1 MLTPRYPLL
10 VLGLASLAGCAPSH
24 GRSGPAPSTQT
35 ATEIALPAPSA
46 APLATSTLAT
56 PTPAAPAFADLV
68 IPNEGTGQALGLTI
82 QVLSIVEK
90 RLMDGSGM
98 MRVGVRVS
106 DGSTK
111 EDLQFESPGNEVRT
125 FGRYK
130 LTYRGGWRS
139 EVQLLIESVSP
150 APGP

>member
-1 MLTPRYPLL
+1 MLQFRLL
-10 VLGLASLAGCAPSH
+10 TLGVASLTSCATSRGPLAPPS
-24 GRSGPAPSTQT
+24 AQT
-35 ATEIALPAPSA
+35 ATEIALPPPSA
-46 APLATSTLAT
+46 APLASSTPAT
-56 PTPAAPAFADLV
+56 PSPHGPAFADLV

-98 MRVGVRVS
+98 MRVNLRVS
-106 DGSTK
+106 DGTTQ
-111 EDLQFESPGNEVRT
+111 EDLQFESPGNEERT

-139 EVQLLIESVSP
+139 EVQLLVESVPP